1 MEFKGTPAP
10 WLTDRNNCHSGHIAT
25 VHGCENNDWVEIW
38 STDWPESESV
48 QEANAHLIA
57 SAPELLE
64 ALREL
69 IQAHEYSLRIGHE
82 RIIELGGDCDSPE
95 LMITKDSP
103 LNKAKAAI
111 AKALGQQ

>member
-48 QEANAHLIA
+48 
-57 SAPELLE
+57 
-64 ALREL
+64 
-69 IQAHEYSLRIGHE
+69 
-82 RIIELGGDCDSPE
+82 
-95 LMITKDSP
+95 
-103 LNKAKAAI
+103 
-111 AKALGQQ
+111 